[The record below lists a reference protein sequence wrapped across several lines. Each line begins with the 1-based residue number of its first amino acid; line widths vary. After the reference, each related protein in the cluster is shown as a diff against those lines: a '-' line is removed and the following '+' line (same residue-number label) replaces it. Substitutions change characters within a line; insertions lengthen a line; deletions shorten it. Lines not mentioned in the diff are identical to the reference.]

1 MRKGMVTIAALAAG
15 LAAAFVLAAVAT
27 AGGGGHLHA
36 QLRGTNEVPAAPAS
50 NRGSVEVTLKPSIGK
65 LCWEFTITKIDG
77 KGTAAHIHKGRPGK
91 SGPVFI
97 AFGTTFKR
105 QGCTTAPKS
114 RINVVAANPGAFYV
128 NVHNLKHLAGAM
140 RGQLK
145 AGM

>member
-1 MRKGMVTIAALAAG
+1 MRKRMVTIAAFAAG

-27 AGGGGHLHA
+27 ASGGGHLHA
-36 QLRGTNEVPAAPAS
+36 QLRGTNEVPSAPAS
-50 NRGSVEVTLKPSIGK
+50 NRGSVEVTLKPSTGK
-65 LCWEFTITKIDG
+65 VCWEFTITKIDG

-105 QGCTTAPKS
+105 QGCTAAPKTK
-114 RINVVAANPGAFYV
+114 INAVAANPGAFYV

>member
-27 AGGGGHLHA
+27 ASGGGRLHA

-50 NRGSVEVTLKPSIGK
+50 NRGSVEVTLKPSAGK
-65 LCWEFTITKIDG
+65 VCWEFTITKIDG

-105 QGCTTAPKS
+105 QGCTAAPKTK
-114 RINVVAANPGAFYV
+114 INAVAANPGAFYV